1 MGSGLR
7 RGYLARNDYFIVTL
21 TGFIYRLDTWE
32 SYTHCTEI
40 LFANLEE
47 KDNSAL
53 ITQLNIIL
61 AYERRRYL

>member
-7 RGYLARNDYFIVTL
+7 RDYLARNDYFIVTL
-21 TGFIYRLDTWE
+21 TGFIYRLDTWK
-32 SYTHCTEI
+32 SYTYCTEI

-53 ITQLNIIL
+53 NTQLNIIL
-61 AYERRRYL
+61 AYE